1 LDRARLRRDLENY
14 GIGRSMWRRIGNVA
28 QRVLGL
34 EVYMV
39 SLRRDDSR
47 SRRQPVPEGVE
58 GVDLSVDEVRDLV
71 ATRPDLTLSPEYVE
85 AAYARGDVCRV
96 AIRDGEVLGY
106 MWRSTNGFTPHVDH
120 VWITYPPGSY
130 YASTAFVTPAAR
142 GAKTMRVLSRAIPT
156 IMAEQGLH
164 KQFGITA
171 LHNLS
176 TRSGRK
182 HPWSKRRDDGT
193 LSNDIGYA
201 GYVRRGGH
209 AWCFHSP
216 GVAREGFRVVATP
229 WTAPGGP
236 GADGLGRESGSAAL
250 PGAVEHQGAAAA
262 DAIGAGTVHG

>member
-1 LDRARLRRDLENY
+1 MNLIEPLLRADFQVNETYRHRPGEPLDCPVTAFGGFRDGEVPKARLEPWSEVSR
-14 GIGRSMWRRIGNVA
+14 GRFR
-28 QRVLGL
+28 
-34 EVYMV
+34 
-39 SLRRDDSR
+39 
-47 SRRQPVPEGVE
+47 
-58 GVDLSVDEVRDLV
+58 LV

-120 VWITYPPGSY
+120 VWISYPPDSY

-176 TRSGRK
+176 TRNGRK

-216 GVAREGFRVVATP
+216 GVAREGFRFVATP
-229 WTAPGGP
+229 WTAPGGT

-250 PGAVEHQGAAAA
+250 PGAVEHRGAAAA